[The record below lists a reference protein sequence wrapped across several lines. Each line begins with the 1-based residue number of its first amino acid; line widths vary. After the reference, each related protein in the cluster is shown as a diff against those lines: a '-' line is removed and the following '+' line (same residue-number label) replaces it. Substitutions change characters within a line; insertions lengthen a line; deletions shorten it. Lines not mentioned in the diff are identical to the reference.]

1 MAAVIWSMQARDDL
15 NDIYAYLETFSRK
28 VAIEV
33 TQTISQKTRLLSTF
47 PQMGRVVPGSED
59 ETVRELIWKK
69 YRIVY
74 ELLDADVVVV
84 QKIFHSSRNP
94 EDL

>member
-1 MAAVIWSMQARDDL
+1 MGR
-15 NDIYAYLETFSRK
+15 
-28 VAIEV
+28 
-33 TQTISQKTRLLSTF
+33 TF
-47 PQMGRVVPGSED
+47 PGSAD
-59 ETVRELIWKK
+59 ETLRELIWKK

-94 EDL
+94 EDLQRG

>member
-15 NDIYAYLETFSRK
+15 NDIYAYLEPFSRK

-47 PQMGRVVPGSED
+47 PQIGRVVPGSED

-84 QKIFHSSRNP
+84 QKIVHSSRNP
-94 EDL
+94 EDF